1 MQGLTPLPAKSS
13 PNNESTKGTVMA
25 DSKSTAKKPAA
36 EKKATSS
43 AKKATS
49 SVKVTATKIKPA
61 SKSADKAAPKKAAT
75 AKTDKPNKISAEE
88 RYRMTEV
95 AAYFLAERNKFAGQP
110 VDYWTAAEEQVSKM
124 LKK

>member
-1 MQGLTPLPAKSS
+1 MHAGVNAPAGEIES
-13 PNNESTKGTVMA
+13 NNESTKGTVMA

-61 SKSADKAAPKKAAT
+61 SKSADKAAPKKAAA

-95 AAYFLAERNKFAGQP
+95 AYFLAERNKFAGQ
-110 VDYWTAAEEQVSKM
+110 
-124 LKK
+124 